1 MMDEFEQKNKEYISA
16 LEKYADSL
24 RANTFYSTQR
34 IDLLI
39 ISVSGAGI
47 YASIEFIKYI
57 NSITYL
63 TFPLK
68 SHYIMYFKITGLLF
82 IASIA
87 TNFVSQLTS
96 YFANNKNLESVIH
109 EIQDSRSKS
118 EDSKD
123 LIKKRRI
130 SAERYNDLTKKINLI
145 SPILMILGLVLM
157 VVFIWILL

>member
-1 MMDEFEQKNKEYISA
+1 MEEFEQKNKEYIAA

-57 NSITYL
+57 NSIAYL

-68 SHYIMYFKITGLLF
+68 SNYIIYFKITGLLF

-87 TNFVSQLTS
+87 TNFISQLTS
-96 YFANNKNLESVIH
+96 YFANNRNLESVKH
-109 EIQDSRSKS
+109 EIEDARSKS
-118 EDSKD
+118 DDRKD
-123 LIKKRRI
+123 LINERRS
-130 SAERYNDLTKKINLI
+130 SAEWYNNLTKKINLV
-145 SPILMILGLVLM
+145 SPILMIIGLVLM
-157 VVFIWILL
+157 VIFIWILL